1 MTPPGFVLPEMLP
14 AVAEIFLLGTA
25 CIVLV
30 VDVYLPERYR
40 RLTYQL
46 SQASLAGTALLV
58 LATFPEARVTTFE
71 GGFVADPMAAV
82 LKVFILGVSGLG
94 LFYSRVHLE
103 ARGSM
108 RGEYFVLGLFAV
120 LGMLVLVSAGSFLT
134 LYLGLELLSLSLYA
148 LVALDRESRLASEAA
163 MKYFVLGALA
173 SGMLLYGISM
183 IYGSTGSVG
192 FEAVAES
199 IRAGGETAVGSG
211 AGDGRGGEA
220 AATTEAGS
228 GVAVGGGVADG
239 SEAASGS
246 MAAAGSEGETAAM
259 SAAGSGMRLTLVLG
273 LVFVVV
279 GVAFKLGAVPFHMWV
294 PDVYEGAPTPVTLFI
309 GTAPKIAAFGML
321 MRALV
326 EGLGAL
332 QADWTQMLV
341 VLAVLSMGAGNV
353 IALAQTN
360 IKRMLA
366 YSTIAHVGFLFVG
379 VVTGT
384 AAGYAASMFYVL
396 AYALMALGG
405 FAMVIWLGSGG
416 AGGGPPGR
424 LPWVERA
431 QPVVRVPD
439 AGADAVDGGDAAVR
453 GVLGEVVGAA
463 RGGGVGTGVAGG
475 GGGAVLG
482 GGVVLLP
489 SGGAADVLRRAG
501 GEGAGV
507 VAGGDACGGERERAG
522 DPGVGGVSGG
532 AAEAVRGGGGALTH
546 TRRERILHVRA
557 VAHRKGPSA
566 VSGGI
571 LNYRSEHED
580 SVDQK

>member
-1 MTPPGFVLPEMLP
+1 MTPPGFVPPEMLP

-30 VDVYLPERYR
+30 VDVYLPERFR

-46 SQASLAGTALLV
+46 SQASLAGAALLV

-416 AGGGPPGR
+416 QEADRLDDFRGLNERNPWFAFLMLVLMLSMAGMPPFVGFWAKWSVLR
-424 LPWVERA
+424 EAVASGLVWLAVVAVLFSVVGLFYYLR
-431 QPVVRVPD
+431 VVRLMYFD
-439 AGADAVDGGDAAVR
+439 APEEKGPVWSLAEMRVVVSVNALAILALGVYPGALLRLCAAV
-453 GVLGEVVGAA
+453 VG
-463 RGGGVGTGVAGG
+463 
-475 GGGAVLG
+475 
-482 GGVVLLP
+482 P
-489 SGGAADVLRRAG
+489 
-501 GEGAGV
+501 
-507 VAGGDACGGERERAG
+507 
-522 DPGVGGVSGG
+522 
-532 AAEAVRGGGGALTH
+532 
-546 TRRERILHVRA
+546 
-557 VAHRKGPSA
+557 
-566 VSGGI
+566 
-571 LNYRSEHED
+571 
-580 SVDQK
+580 